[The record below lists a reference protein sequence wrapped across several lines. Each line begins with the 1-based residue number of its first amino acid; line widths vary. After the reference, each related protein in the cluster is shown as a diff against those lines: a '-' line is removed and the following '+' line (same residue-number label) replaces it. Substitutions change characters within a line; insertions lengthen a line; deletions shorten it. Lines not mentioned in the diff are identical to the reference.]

1 MDFFGSN
8 TNATTPLNTGT
19 GSPSTSTTTSTTTSS
34 GECTKQYVKKNSMG
48 TYDICTPPSSWSNG
62 FGLFGGKRKSMKRG
76 GSFRPSSDLITA
88 SPFSGGRTAQPHN
101 WTGGKRRRRSS
112 KRRTRRFKCN
122 KCSKRRRHRH

>member
-1 MDFFGSN
+1 MFGSN
-8 TNATTPLNTGT
+8 TTTSLNTGT
-19 GSPSTSTTTSTTTSS
+19 GTTSATTSS
-34 GECTKQYVKKNSMG
+34 GECKKQYVTTDSYGKL
-48 TYDICTPPSSWSNG
+48 TACTPPSSWSNG

-88 SPFSGGRTAQPHN
+88 APFSGGKTAQPHN
-101 WTGGKRRRRSS
+101 WTGGRRRRRNS